1 MPRTSSTAS
10 AKNVACV
17 CLIMVFTK
25 NSPLGSLPT
34 PVQRE
39 QFFRSC
45 SARHE
50 MKSAYHRRLLLSSSL
65 EGGIRLSRG
74 QAPRTAAAGMFVR
87 DPELL
92 VFDHLMKALDQTM
105 ITVLSFFC

>member
-1 MPRTSSTAS
+1 
-10 AKNVACV
+10 
-17 CLIMVFTK
+17 
-25 NSPLGSLPT
+25 
-34 PVQRE
+34 
-39 QFFRSC
+39 
-45 SARHE
+45 

-74 QAPRTAAAGMFVR
+74 QAQRTAAAGMFVR

>member
-1 MPRTSSTAS
+1 
-10 AKNVACV
+10 
-17 CLIMVFTK
+17 
-25 NSPLGSLPT
+25 
-34 PVQRE
+34 
-39 QFFRSC
+39 
-45 SARHE
+45 
-50 MKSAYHRRLLLSSSL
+50 LSSSL

-74 QAPRTAAAGMFVR
+74 QAQRTAAAGMFVR